1 MKFLAVESSI
11 EDENIIQHIAPIEQV
26 FQEDD
31 NQELE
36 INRIRR
42 NKNLKRNKKLTETRN
57 YYPRHPP
64 SDIQSEERAKFYV

>member
-1 MKFLAVESSI
+1 MKFLALESSI
-11 EDENIIQHIAPIEQV
+11 EDENIIQNIAPIEQV

-42 NKNLKRNKKLTETRN
+42 NKNLKRN
-57 YYPRHPP
+57 
-64 SDIQSEERAKFYV
+64 

>member
-42 NKNLKRNKKLTETRN
+42 NKNLKRN
-57 YYPRHPP
+57 
-64 SDIQSEERAKFYV
+64 